1 MNNLYKVG
9 LYIRLSKEDEKCGE
23 SESITNQKSLL
34 LRFVM
39 ENCYAQ
45 YSFFVDDGYSGTN
58 FDRPAFKQMISDIE
72 AGRINMVVTKDLS
85 RLGRDYIG
93 CGEYLEKYF
102 PEHNVRYIA
111 LTDNID
117 TTLDSCNNDIVPFK
131 AIMNDYY
138 AKDISKK
145 IKTALIKKQK
155 DGKWVGGCPPL
166 GYMIAKDNKNKLVI
180 NPNEYWIIRKIFK
193 LALKGNTTY
202 QIKEYLNKEK
212 IPTSSII
219 RGIRGNSKM
228 ASLGIWNT
236 KTILNILTNRIY
248 TGDLVQHK
256 RQKLNYKV
264 KKIVPVLKDNWI
276 IVPDTHDA
284 IIDKEDFIKVEELL
298 NKNKR
303 IKNKNVKRLLDGLLY
318 CYECKHRLSICS
330 PRKKDNKTY
339 LVCNYYRMYSKNKV
353 CTSHAFNYDILE
365 REIIKLIKDKINKLD
380 INKIKLEITKYL
392 DTKDNTNIKKI
403 EIEKNKKINYLD
415 KMYLDKLDNKIDSDM
430 YERISNN
437 IKLEIKE
444 IDEILELKIDNNQN
458 IEDKI
463 NMYLD
468 KIDRELIIRLIDR
481 IEISKD
487 KDIFI
492 YYNFCNH

>member
-1 MNNLYKVG
+1 MSYKVG

-34 LRFVM
+34 LRFVR

-45 YSFFVDDGYSGTN
+45 FEFYVDDGYSGTN
-58 FDRPAFKQMISDIE
+58 FDRPDFKRMISDIE
-72 AGRINMVVTKDLS
+72 SGKINMVVTKDLS

-102 PEHNVRYIA
+102 PAHNVRYIA

-117 TTLDSCNNDIVPFK
+117 TTLDSSQNDIVPFK

-145 IKTALIKKQK
+145 IKTALLTKQK

-166 GYMIAKDNKNKLVI
+166 GYMVLENDKNKLVI
-180 NPNEYWIIRKIFK
+180 NPDEAWIIKKIFN
-193 LALKGNTTY
+193 LALKGKTIY
-202 QIKEYLNKEK
+202 QIKEHLNKEK
-212 IPTSSII
+212 IPTASIL
-219 RGIRGNSKM
+219 RGARGNSSM
-228 ASLGIWNT
+228 ALKGIWNA

-256 RQKLNYKV
+256 KIKLNYKI
-264 KKIVPVLKDNWI
+264 KKIVSNPKENWI
-276 IVPDTHDA
+276 IVEDTHEA
-284 IIDKEDFIKVEELL
+284 IINKEDFRKVEELL

-303 IKNKNVKRLLDGLLY
+303 IKKKKEERLLDGLLY
-318 CYECKHRLSICS
+318 CYECKHRLSICT
-330 PRKKDNKTY
+330 PRKKNGKSY
-339 LVCNYYRMYSKNKV
+339 LVCNYYRMYSKEKV
-353 CTSHAFNYDILE
+353 CTSHAFNYDNIE
-365 REIIKLIKDKINKLD
+365 SEIIKLIKEKINSLD
-380 INKIKLEITKYL
+380 IKKINLEITKNS
-392 DTKDNTNIKKI
+392 DKKDDNYIKKI
-403 EIEKNKKINYLD
+403 EIERDKKIKYLD
-415 KMYLDKLDNKIDSDM
+415 KMYIDKLDNKIDTNM
-430 YERISNN
+430 YDRISNN

-444 IDEILELKIDNNQN
+444 LEKILELEIDKKDLDSNS
-458 IEDKI
+458 EKTLEI
-463 NMYLD
+463 N
-468 KIDRELIIRLIDR
+468 RELILRLIDK

-492 YYNFCNH
+492 YYNFNH